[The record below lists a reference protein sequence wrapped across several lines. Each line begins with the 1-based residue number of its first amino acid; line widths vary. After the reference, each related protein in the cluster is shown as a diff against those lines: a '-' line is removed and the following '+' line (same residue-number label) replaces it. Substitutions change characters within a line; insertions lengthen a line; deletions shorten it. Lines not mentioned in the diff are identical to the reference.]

1 METGVLRAAIVHA
14 PIDVSALV
22 ARASHERVGAVSV
35 FIGTVR
41 DLNDGREVSGMEY
54 EAYEGMAE
62 RELHAIATEADVR
75 FPGVRL
81 VIEHRVGHL
90 TLGDA
95 SVVIVAAHMHRAPAL
110 DAARYV
116 IEALKVRVPIWKRE
130 HYVDGD
136 RQWIDP
142 TATPVG
148 GR

>member
-1 METGVLRAAIVHA
+1 
-14 PIDVSALV
+14 
-22 ARASHERVGAVSV
+22 
-35 FIGTVR
+35 
-41 DLNDGREVSGMEY
+41 MEY

-81 VIEHRVGHL
+81 VMEHRVGLL